1 MNRKLFIAIA
11 AFGLAASAST
21 YAGQVTPTPA
31 TPMQASAIGA
41 PVRTSMLRT
50 PVTPARAYTWKNVMF
65 SRGVGDCGSAC
76 LRGAS
81 IAK

>member
-11 AFGLAASAST
+11 ALGLAASASA
-21 YAGQVTPTPA
+21 YAGQVTPNIVTAMQEPA
-31 TPMQASAIGA
+31 IRAPVGASA
-41 PVRTSMLRT
+41 LRT

-76 LRGAS
+76 RHGAF